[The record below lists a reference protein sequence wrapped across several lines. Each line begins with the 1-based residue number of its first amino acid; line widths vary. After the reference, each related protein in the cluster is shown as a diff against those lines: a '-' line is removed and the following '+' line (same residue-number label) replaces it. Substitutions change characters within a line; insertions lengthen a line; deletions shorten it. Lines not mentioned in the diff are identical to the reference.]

1 MKREAVSSG
10 NQPFRAVV
18 VKDGA
23 IIGYGPSRVILDR
36 NPNAHAEPVALW
48 DAQRKVGTKEMP
60 GAVIYSTSR
69 RAPHARMPLPLG
81 MSSACTSGQMA
92 QTAED
97 HGASGRR
104 GMPNRRLALT
114 ALTIGLLALGPR
126 HMAVSQSPDRG
137 RAMLEAA
144 ARGDI
149 ETLKRRIA
157 AGDPLDPV
165 NAAGETPLLLAVKN
179 NLLPAALLLIDAGSN
194 INAQAANKDS
204 PWLLAG
210 ALGRTEML
218 RHMIPKGPDFSV
230 RNRFGGN
237 ALIPACER
245 AHVETVKLLLTTKID
260 VNHVNNLGWTC
271 LLEIV
276 ILGDGGP
283 RHVEVAKLVLDAS
296 ADPNIA
302 DKDGVSPLAHA
313 RQKGQ
318 REIARLIEA
327 AGGR

>member
-1 MKREAVSSG
+1 MQCIRLVVLGLAVGIFVFGLS
-10 NQPFRAVV
+10 
-18 VKDGA
+18 D
-23 IIGYGPSRVILDR
+23 
-36 NPNAHAEPVALW
+36 
-48 DAQRKVGTKEMP
+48 M
-60 GAVIYSTSR
+60 TS
-69 RAPHARMPLPLG
+69 
-81 MSSACTSGQMA
+81 
-92 QTAED
+92 
-97 HGASGRR
+97 
-104 GMPNRRLALT
+104 
-114 ALTIGLLALGPR
+114 
-126 HMAVSQSPDRG
+126 SQSADRG
-137 RAMLEAA
+137 RAMLDAA
-144 ARGDI
+144 ARGDV
-149 ETLKRRIA
+149 EALKRLVS
-157 AGDPLDPV
+157 AGASLESA

-179 NLLPAALLLIDAGSN
+179 NHLPAAAFLIDAGSN

-218 RHMIPKGPDFSV
+218 RHMIPKGPDFSL

-276 ILGDGGP
+276 ILGDGGA
-283 RHVEVAKLVLDAS
+283 RHVEVAKLVLAAG

-302 DKDGVSPLAHA
+302 DKDGVSPLTHA
-313 RQKGQ
+313 RGKRQT
-318 REIARLIEA
+318 EIARLIEA